1 MARKIVVD
9 VPDDMYDALLAD
21 KEQTGV
27 PIASQAR
34 VALREYFLSKG
45 KKVSSTVGA
54 WGGSRSNEPEHT
66 PSTEQLAS

>member
-54 WGGSRSNEPEHT
+54 WGGSRSTDDEQT
-66 PSTEQLAS
+66 PTTTALTA